1 MAGIFTN
8 TKNDMQYLFAK
19 KDGLTKKERRRKRR
33 AWGTVIG
40 LILVLIQFVLTVLVL
55 KNAITLDILPLRY
68 MLAITLFLVFVLLFD
83 FITQFSKSKLMGK
96 ILAIALSG
104 LMLYSYIFSAKV
116 VDTLSKISGVTT
128 RTDVFDVV
136 VLADDKAESI
146 ADTAN
151 YTYGYCNMID
161 ADIYESAMG
170 KLEEE
175 DKITPETKIYS
186 DWDTVVSSLEKN
198 NDIQVALISE
208 DSLISLQENYV
219 NFSSEI
225 KILGRVEVVSEIEL
239 EKSKKVDADDP
250 FVVYLSGDDAFG
262 RAEYTGRSDVNIIAV
277 INPDTKQVLLVTTP
291 RDSFVT
297 ITTDDGRSGLDKLT
311 HASNAGLDN
320 SIIALENI
328 YEGLHIDYYLR
339 INFTGCIDVVDA
351 LGGIDVDSS
360 VEFTN
365 GDDAWFE
372 HFHYNEGIN
381 HLNGEQTLAFVRER
395 HAFAREDFQRGEN
408 QEAAIKGIIN
418 KATSKAILTKYDE
431 VLDAASDMILTNMPT
446 SFITDLVKGQL
457 SDGKG
462 WNVQSY
468 AVTGVPSE
476 EGKGVTGEVY
486 NIKNMSVVYL
496 DDYSIAMANDLMTKT
511 MNGDVFNVD
520 EYAEEHINDY
530 K

>member
-1 MAGIFTN
+1 MAGIFT
-8 TKNDMQYLFAK
+8 KAK
-19 KDGLTKKERRRKRR
+19 KDMKYLFVKKDELSKKERRRKRR

-40 LILVLIQFVLTVLVL
+40 LLLVLIQFVLTVLVL
-55 KNAITLDILPLRY
+55 MNFIKLDILPLKY
-68 MLAITLFLVFVLLFD
+68 MIAATLFLVFVLTFN
-83 FITQFSKSKLMGK
+83 FITQFSGRKLMGK
-96 ILAIALSG
+96 ILAVLLSG
-104 LMLYSYIFSAKV
+104 VMLYCYFFSAKV
-116 VDTLSKISGVTT
+116 VDTLSKITGVTT

-136 VLADDKAESI
+136 VLVDDKAETI

-151 YTYGYCNMID
+151 YTYGYCDMID
-161 ADIYESAMG
+161 ADIYETAFE
-170 KLEEE
+170 KLKKEEN
-175 DKITPETKIYS
+175 ISPETKIYS
-186 DWDTVVSSLEKN
+186 DWDTVISSLKKN
-198 NDIQVALISE
+198 NDIQVALVSE
-208 DSLISLQENYV
+208 DSLVSLQENYV
-219 NFSSEI
+219 ELSSEI
-225 KILGRVEVVSEIEL
+225 RILGRVEIVSEMEIEQ
-239 EKSKKVDADDP
+239 SKKVDADDP
-250 FVVYLSGDDAFG
+250 FVVYVSGDDTFG
-262 RAEYTGRSDVNIIAV
+262 KAKYTGRSDVNILAV
-277 INPDTKQVLLVTTP
+277 INPNTKQVLLVTTP

-339 INFTGCIDVVDA
+339 LNFTGCIDVVDA

-372 HFHYNEGIN
+372 NFHFNEGIN
-381 HLNGEQTLAFVRER
+381 HLNGDQALAFVRER
-395 HAFAREDFQRGEN
+395 RAFARSDFQRAEN

-418 KATSKAILTKYDE
+418 KATSKTILTRYGE

-446 SFITDLVKGQL
+446 SFITNLVKGQL

-511 MNGDVFNVD
+511 MNGEVFDVD
-520 EYAEEHINDY
+520 EYVAAHIDDY